1 MSLTKISHPKAI
13 GFYLNSPVPSEL
25 ESLGQGGAINLESA
39 LLLCEVAAS
48 AAASA
53 LKCKKKGLSEECY
66 FGTSLIH
73 LYPTETPDFPQTDIL
88 WQLSFDC
95 QGWLEFL
102 AWCQDLAS
110 CRLRD
115 SQLRDSQ

>member
-1 MSLTKISHPKAI
+1 MTLAKISHPKAI
-13 GFYLNSPVPSEL
+13 GFYLNRSIPSEL
-25 ESLGQGGAINLESA
+25 ESLGQGGSLSLDSA
-39 LLLCEVAAS
+39 LILCEVAAS

-53 LKCKKKGLSEECY
+53 LKCKQEGLSGQYY
-66 FGTSLIH
+66 FGTSLIN
-73 LYPTETPDFPQTDIL
+73 LYPTETPDFPAIDIL

-115 SQLRDSQ
+115 SLAQ